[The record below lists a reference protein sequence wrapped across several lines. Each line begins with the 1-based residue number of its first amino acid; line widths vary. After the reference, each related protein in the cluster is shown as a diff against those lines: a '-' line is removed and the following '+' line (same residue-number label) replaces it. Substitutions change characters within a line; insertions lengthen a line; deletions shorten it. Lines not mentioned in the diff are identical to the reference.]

1 MGFGVLEGRQNFG
14 IDVSKYLGFFFCLN
28 FKLKY
33 CGFFFFFWRFSFYKD
48 VNLGLQFVMGLLIT
62 SLACEFSWIILA
74 PTNPNQKKKLKP
86 KTHVLV
92 GSIRSH
98 MIPHDSTMILN
109 VLIRW
114 DRKIVWSYDSDRD
127 FDNHATKHAL
137 NIHEEANLYKYFPP
151 SLIRK
156 K

>member
-48 VNLGLQFVMGLLIT
+48 VNLGLQFVIGLLIT
-62 SLACEFSWIILA
+62 SLACGFSWVILA
-74 PTNPNQKKKLKP
+74 PTNPIKKKKKRKKKRELKP

-92 GSIRSH
+92 GSIGSH
-98 MIPHDSTMILN
+98 TIVHDLTMILN
-109 VLIRW
+109 VLIR
-114 DRKIVWSYDSDRD
+114 
-127 FDNHATKHAL
+127 
-137 NIHEEANLYKYFPP
+137 
-151 SLIRK
+151 
-156 K
+156 